1 MSIEGNHHSLAL
13 PVLLIDAPLFELV
26 INENK
31 EMELNEID
39 SCVLEYRNLIPTLE
53 KEFLIPIIQKQH
65 FKEFAENYKNSSKPI
80 LDFLTAN
87 PLFQIRKYHT
97 TGMVFENVE

>member
-39 SCVLEYRNLIPTLE
+39 SRPKLI
-53 KEFLIPIIQKQH
+53 
-65 FKEFAENYKNSSKPI
+65 N
-80 LDFLTAN
+80 
-87 PLFQIRKYHT
+87 
-97 TGMVFENVE
+97 